1 MASCAVQAPLTSIPE
16 GNTVNI
22 TRVGSFAAI
31 SVAAALVLSACA
43 TNETPAEE
51 APSALAGTLVGAGSS
66 AVGAAQEV
74 WIAEFQTSNPDVTV
88 TYDPTGSGAGR
99 ETFLGGGSDFAGTD
113 RAFNDEEIA
122 AGGFAS
128 CAEGSGIVQ
137 LPLYVSP
144 IAVIFSLEG
153 ISELN
158 MSADVIAGIFAGT
171 ITNWNDAAIA
181 GLNEGVELPDLAIT
195 PVHRSDDSG
204 TTDNFTDY
212 LAQAAP
218 SVWTFEA
225 DGVWPLDSGEA
236 AQGTSGVVDAVTNG
250 VGTIGYADASRAG
263 DLGTVAVQIGDEFVP
278 FSPEAAAAVVD
289 ASPFIEGRPDF
300 DLSIE
305 LDRTPDSAAYPVV
318 LVAYLVGCETY
329 LDAAQGELVKAYFTY
344 MASEAGQA
352 AAAAGA
358 GSAPISAVLFE
369 RVTAAINVIS

>member
-1 MASCAVQAPLTSIPE
+1 VHAFLKPIPE
-16 GNTVNI
+16 GNTTVNI
-22 TRVGSFAAI
+22 TRVGSIAAMT
-31 SVAAALVLSACA
+31 VAAALVLSACA
-43 TNETPAEE
+43 TNEAPPTDE
-51 APSALAGTLVGAGSS
+51 PSASLAGNLVGAGSS

-74 WIAEFQTSNPDVTV
+74 WIAEIQIANPDLTV

-122 AGGFAS
+122 AGGFAA
-128 CAEGSGIVQ
+128 CAEGSGVVQ
-137 LPLYVSP
+137 LPLYISP
-144 IAVIFSLEG
+144 IAVIFQLEG
-153 ISELN
+153 VSELN
-158 MSADVIAGIFAGT
+158 MSADVIAGIFAEQ
-171 ITNWNDAAIA
+171 ISNWNDPAIA
-181 GLNEGVELPDLAIT
+181 ALNEGVDLPDLAIT

-225 DGVWPLDSGEA
+225 DGVWPLESGEA

-250 VGTIGYADASRAG
+250 TGTIGYADASRAG
-263 DLGTVAVQIGDEFVP
+263 DLGTVSVQIGDEFVP
-278 FSPEAAAAVVD
+278 FSPEAAAAIVD

-318 LVAYLVGCETY
+318 LVAYLVACETY
-329 LDAAQGELVKAYFTY
+329 LDAAQAELVKAYFTY
-344 MASEAGQA
+344 MASDEGQA

-358 GSAPISAVLFE
+358 GSAPISASLFE
-369 RVTAAINVIS
+369 RVTAAIDVIS

>member
-1 MASCAVQAPLTSIPE
+1 M
-16 GNTVNI
+16 NI

-43 TNETPAEE
+43 TNETTEPEE
-51 APSALAGTLVGAGSS
+51 TASALTGTLVGAGSS

-74 WIAEFQTSNPDVTV
+74 WIAAFQTANPDVTV

-144 IAVIFSLEG
+144 IAVIFNLEG

-158 MSADVIAGIFAGT
+158 MSADVIANIFAGT
-171 ITNWNDAAIA
+171 ITNWNDPAIA
-181 GLNEGVELPDLAIT
+181 DLNEGVELPDLAIT
-195 PVHRSDDSG
+195 AVHRSDDSG
-204 TTDNFTDY
+204 TTENFTDY
-212 LAQAAP
+212 LFQAAP
-218 SVWTFEA
+218 AIWTAEP
-225 DGVWPLDSGEA
+225 DGVWPFEGGEA

-250 VGTIGYADASRAG
+250 TGTIGYADASRAG
-263 DLGTVAVQIGDEFVP
+263 DLGTVAVQIGEEFVP

-305 LDRTPDSAAYPVV
+305 LDRTPDTAAYPVV

-329 LDAAQGELVKAYFTY
+329 LDPAQAELVKAYFTY

-352 AAAAGA
+352 AAADGA
-358 GSAPISAVLFE
+358 GSAPISATLFE
-369 RVTAAINVIS
+369 RVTAAIDVIS

>member
-1 MASCAVQAPLTSIPE
+1 M
-16 GNTVNI
+16 NI
-22 TRVGSFAAI
+22 TRVSSIAALTI
-31 SVAAALVLSACA
+31 AGALVLSACA
-43 TNETPAEE
+43 TNEAPVTDEPA
-51 APSALAGTLVGAGSS
+51 ASLVGNLVGAGSS

-74 WIAEFQTSNPDVTV
+74 WIAEIQTANPELTV

-113 RAFNDEEIA
+113 RAFNDEEVA

-137 LPLYVSP
+137 LPLYISP
-144 IAVIFSLEG
+144 IAVIFNLEG
-153 ISELN
+153 ITELN

-171 ITNWNDAAIA
+171 VTNWSDAAIA
-181 GLNEGVELPDLAIT
+181 DLNEGVELPDLAIT
-195 PVHRSDDSG
+195 AVHRSDDSG

-218 SVWTFEA
+218 SVWTYEA
-225 DGVWPLDSGEA
+225 DGVWPIESGEA

-250 VGTIGYADASRAG
+250 TGTIGYADASRAG

-305 LDRTPDSAAYPVV
+305 LDRTPDSAAYPIV

-329 LDAAQGELVKAYFTY
+329 LDAAQAELVKAYFTY
-344 MASEAGQA
+344 MASAEGQA
-352 AAAAGA
+352 AVAAGA
-358 GSAPISAVLFE
+358 GSAPISATLFE
-369 RVTAAINVIS
+369 RVTAAIAVIS